1 MSFLKSLYY
10 PTIAKI
16 SINKILIK
24 VFKKIKE
31 STILDIGFVDGKYK
45 KYLTYNEYIAMNIK
59 YEPDL
64 NLIGT
69 VYNIPLKNNSI
80 DFILMVDV
88 SYCLDNI
95 KKALK
100 EIYRVL
106 KPNKE
111 AIITFIFMY
120 PYMKHEQYDTMR
132 YTYQKLVDILKDFKY
147 KIYPANGIVGLF
159 AHSFIIWTKEFPKFI
174 QILFIPFVIFFKII
188 SLFDIPNKS
197 FAINYVAVLKK
208 I

>member
-1 MSFLKSLYY
+1 MSFLKFLYY
-10 PTIAKI
+10 PTIAKR
-16 SINKILIK
+16 SINRILIK
-24 VFKKIKE
+24 IFKKVKE
-31 STILDIGFVDGKYK
+31 NTILDIGFIDGKYK
-45 KYLTYNEYIAMNIK
+45 KHLTYDEYIAINIK
-59 YEPDL
+59 YIPDL
-64 NLIGT
+64 KLVGT
-69 VYNIPLKNNSI
+69 VYNIPLKNNSV

-88 SYCLDNI
+88 TYCLDNI

-106 KPNKE
+106 KPDKR

-120 PYMKHEQYDTMR
+120 PYAKHEHDTMR
-132 YTYQKLVDILKDFKY
+132 YTYQKLGELLKDFKY

-159 AHSFIIWTKEFPKFI
+159 AHNFIIWTKEFPKFI
-174 QILFIPFVIFFKII
+174 QIFFIPFVIFFNII

-197 FAINYVAVLKK
+197 FATHYVTVLKK